1 MMKETAHVS
10 AVGRGGRR
18 VLRTTSVLH
27 LFRQSPNSPLPFVTL
42 STPTLPNLVNL
53 IFRVSFNTLTLS
65 YILCLRSLYVIQSHK
80 HTLTNYI
87 DMNKKNYRLQNHQ
100 VYHQKGESVHE
111 ESHTSSFNRC
121 FVVVH
126 APFFSRSR
134 NVVSMVMAVVSGH
147 PELITCDF
155 FLLFFHP
162 VVAFLVY
169 LLECLHR

>member
-1 MMKETAHVS
+1 MPDAMMKETAHVS

-53 IFRVSFNTLTLS
+53 IFRVSFNTLTLPS
-65 YILCLRSLYVIQSHK
+65 LALCHSITQTHTHQLYRYEQK
-80 HTLTNYI
+80 
-87 DMNKKNYRLQNHQ
+87 KKNYRLQNHQ

-134 NVVSMVMAVVSGH
+134 NVVSMMMAAVSGH

-155 FLLFFHP
+155 FFLFFLP
-162 VVAFLVY
+162 LIIY